1 LLITENLRQGMRAAR
16 TGNTAGARAAFQS
29 ALDLDPTN
37 ETALLWLGYLA
48 DDPEVSL
55 AHMTKALKSHVLS
68 PRAYAALQW
77 AWQRA
82 AAAPVA
88 AAATGGSAAA
98 VPMSRVLPAQQ
109 PRIVPEPQTGP
120 RGLGML
126 LLVIAT
132 VVGMIGMPLVA
143 EIPAVAAPAP
153 TLARC

>member
-1 LLITENLRQGMRAAR
+1 MLITENLRQGMRAAR
-16 TGNTAGARAAFQS
+16 TGNRAGARATFQS

-55 AHMTKALKSHVLS
+55 AHMTKALESHVLS

-88 AAATGGSAAA
+88 A
-98 VPMSRVLPAQQ
+98 VPISRVLPAQQ
-109 PRIVPEPQTGP
+109 PKVAPEPQTGP
-120 RGLGML
+120 QGLGML

-143 EIPAVAAPAP
+143 EIPAIAAPAP